1 MEIQAFAKLNL
12 TLDIL
17 GKREDGYHDLRM
29 VMQSITLADTLTLEE
44 NQGEGLRVSANLRFL
59 PTGEKNL
66 AAAAALRFWEAL
78 GREPEDL
85 DIRIEKRIPVCAGMA
100 GGSSDAA
107 AVLRALNQRAG
118 DPFSPKELARLGERV
133 GSDVPYCVLGG
144 TALAEGRGEVLTPLA
159 PLTALAEAKVR
170 NRITGIVNDAVA
182 RTLEEQG
189 ISYADLVTVTFEL
202 DGAESA
208 PAPTGQQLE
217 ITMSGSEGEHTIT
230 TTLLDTPAAAGFASH
245 LPLSFSM
252 TDYMGREK
260 HAHMDFSIGDSLLEN
275 ITVDY
280 EIGDI
285 IYYPPGPTF
294 AMYYDHDGR
303 TIAAGMEVIARM
315 DQDGIGALGSYAGN
329 VDVTVSLA
337 E

>member
-44 NQGEGLRVSANLRFL
+44 NRGEGLRVSANLRFL

-78 GREPEDL
+78 GREPENL

-100 GGSSDAA
+100 GGSS
-107 AVLRALNQRAG
+107 LNQRAG

-159 PLTALAEAKVR
+159 PLPRCWVVACKPDFPISTPELFAQADRVKLRRRPDTAGLVAALEA
-170 NRITGIVNDAVA
+170 GVA
-182 RTLEEQG
+182 RRM
-189 ISYADLVTVTFEL
+189 YNVFEDVL
-202 DGAESA
+202 PARLYTRVAEIKNILIQCGALGA
-208 PAPTGQQLE
+208 N
-217 ITMSGSEGEHTIT
+217 MSGS
-230 TTLLDTPAAAGFASH
+230 
-245 LPLSFSM
+245 
-252 TDYMGREK
+252 
-260 HAHMDFSIGDSLLEN
+260 
-275 ITVDY
+275 
-280 EIGDI
+280 
-285 IYYPPGPTF
+285 GPTAF
-294 AMYYDHDGR
+294 GLFDR
-303 TIAAGMEVIARM
+303 LEAAQEARACLAQRYR
-315 DQDGIGALGSYAGN
+315 DTFLCE
-329 VDVTVSLA
+329 TV
-337 E
+337 

>member
-44 NQGEGLRVSANLRFL
+44 NRGEGLRVSANLRFL

-107 AVLRALNQRAG
+107 AVLRALNQRSG
-118 DPFSPKELARLGERV
+118 EPFSPKELARLGERV

-144 TALAEGRGEVLTPLA
+144 TALAEGRGEVLTPLP
-159 PLTALAEAKVR
+159 PLPRCWVVACKPDFPISTPELFAQADRVKLRRRPDTAGLVAALEA
-170 NRITGIVNDAVA
+170 GDLGGVA
-182 RTLEEQG
+182 RRM
-189 ISYADLVTVTFEL
+189 YNVFEDVL
-202 DGAESA
+202 PARLYTRVAEIKNILIQCGALGA
-208 PAPTGQQLE
+208 N
-217 ITMSGSEGEHTIT
+217 MSGS
-230 TTLLDTPAAAGFASH
+230 
-245 LPLSFSM
+245 
-252 TDYMGREK
+252 
-260 HAHMDFSIGDSLLEN
+260 
-275 ITVDY
+275 
-280 EIGDI
+280 
-285 IYYPPGPTF
+285 GPTAF
-294 AMYYDHDGR
+294 GLFDR
-303 TIAAGMEVIARM
+303 LEAAQEARACLAQRYR
-315 DQDGIGALGSYAGN
+315 DTFLCE
-329 VDVTVSLA
+329 TV
-337 E
+337 

>member
-44 NQGEGLRVSANLRFL
+44 NRGEGLRVSANLRFL

-78 GREPEDL
+78 GREPENL

-118 DPFSPKELARLGERV
+118 EPFAPKELARLGERV

-144 TALAEGRGEVLTPLA
+144 TALAEGRGEVLTTLA
-159 PLTALAEAKVR
+159 PLPRCWVVACKPDFPISTPELFAQADRVKLRRRPDTAGLVAALEA
-170 NRITGIVNDAVA
+170 GDLGGVA
-182 RTLEEQG
+182 RRM
-189 ISYADLVTVTFEL
+189 YNVFEDVL
-202 DGAESA
+202 PARLYTRVAEIKNVLIQCGALGA
-208 PAPTGQQLE
+208 N
-217 ITMSGSEGEHTIT
+217 MSGS
-230 TTLLDTPAAAGFASH
+230 
-245 LPLSFSM
+245 
-252 TDYMGREK
+252 
-260 HAHMDFSIGDSLLEN
+260 
-275 ITVDY
+275 
-280 EIGDI
+280 
-285 IYYPPGPTF
+285 GPTAF
-294 AMYYDHDGR
+294 GLFDR
-303 TIAAGMEVIARM
+303 LEAAQEARACLAQRYR
-315 DQDGIGALGSYAGN
+315 DTFLCE
-329 VDVTVSLA
+329 TV
-337 E
+337 

>member
-44 NQGEGLRVSANLRFL
+44 NRGEGLRVNANLRFL

-78 GREPEDL
+78 GRDPENL

-118 DPFSPKELARLGERV
+118 EPFSPKELARLGERV

-159 PLTALAEAKVR
+159 PLPRCWVVACKPDFPISTPELFAQADRVKLRRRPDTAGLVAALEA
-170 NRITGIVNDAVA
+170 GDLGGVA
-182 RTLEEQG
+182 RRM
-189 ISYADLVTVTFEL
+189 YNVFEDVL
-202 DGAESA
+202 PARLYTRVAEIKNVLIQCGALGA
-208 PAPTGQQLE
+208 N
-217 ITMSGSEGEHTIT
+217 MSGS
-230 TTLLDTPAAAGFASH
+230 
-245 LPLSFSM
+245 
-252 TDYMGREK
+252 
-260 HAHMDFSIGDSLLEN
+260 
-275 ITVDY
+275 
-280 EIGDI
+280 
-285 IYYPPGPTF
+285 GPTAF
-294 AMYYDHDGR
+294 GLFDR
-303 TIAAGMEVIARM
+303 LEAAQEARACLAQRYR
-315 DQDGIGALGSYAGN
+315 DTFLCE
-329 VDVTVSLA
+329 TV
-337 E
+337 

>member
-118 DPFSPKELARLGERV
+118 EPFSPKELARLGERV

-159 PLTALAEAKVR
+159 PLPRCWVVACKPDFPISTPELFAQADRVKLRRRPDTAGLVAALEA
-170 NRITGIVNDAVA
+170 GDLGGVA
-182 RTLEEQG
+182 RRM
-189 ISYADLVTVTFEL
+189 YNVFEDVL
-202 DGAESA
+202 PARLYTRVAEIKNILIQCGALGA
-208 PAPTGQQLE
+208 N
-217 ITMSGSEGEHTIT
+217 MSGS
-230 TTLLDTPAAAGFASH
+230 
-245 LPLSFSM
+245 
-252 TDYMGREK
+252 
-260 HAHMDFSIGDSLLEN
+260 
-275 ITVDY
+275 
-280 EIGDI
+280 
-285 IYYPPGPTF
+285 GPTAF
-294 AMYYDHDGR
+294 GLFDR
-303 TIAAGMEVIARM
+303 LEAAQEARSCLTQRYR
-315 DQDGIGALGSYAGN
+315 DTFLCE
-329 VDVTVSLA
+329 TV
-337 E
+337 

>member
-44 NQGEGLRVSANLRFL
+44 NRGEGLRVSANLRFL

-78 GREPEDL
+78 GREQEDL

-159 PLTALAEAKVR
+159 PLPRCWVVACKPDFPISTPELFAQADRVKLRRRPDTAGLVAALEA
-170 NRITGIVNDAVA
+170 GDLGGVA
-182 RTLEEQG
+182 RRMYNVFEDVFPARLYTRVAE
-189 ISYADLVTVTFEL
+189 IKNDLIQC
-202 DGAESA
+202 GALGA
-208 PAPTGQQLE
+208 N
-217 ITMSGSEGEHTIT
+217 MSGS
-230 TTLLDTPAAAGFASH
+230 
-245 LPLSFSM
+245 
-252 TDYMGREK
+252 
-260 HAHMDFSIGDSLLEN
+260 
-275 ITVDY
+275 
-280 EIGDI
+280 
-285 IYYPPGPTF
+285 GPTAF
-294 AMYYDHDGR
+294 GLFDR
-303 TIAAGMEVIARM
+303 LEAAQEARACLAQRYR
-315 DQDGIGALGSYAGN
+315 DTFLCE
-329 VDVTVSLA
+329 TV
-337 E
+337 

>member
-107 AVLRALNQRAG
+107 AVLRALNQKAG
-118 DPFSPKELARLGERV
+118 SPLSPIELAQIGERV

-144 TALAEGRGEVLTPLA
+144 TALAEGRGEVLTPLP
-159 PLTALAEAKVR
+159 PLPRCWVVACKPDFPISTPELFAQADRVKLRRRPDTAGLVAALEA
-170 NRITGIVNDAVA
+170 GDLGGVA
-182 RTLEEQG
+182 RRMYNVFEDVLPARLYTRVAE
-189 ISYADLVTVTFEL
+189 IKNDLIQC
-202 DGAESA
+202 GALGA
-208 PAPTGQQLE
+208 N
-217 ITMSGSEGEHTIT
+217 MSGS
-230 TTLLDTPAAAGFASH
+230 
-245 LPLSFSM
+245 
-252 TDYMGREK
+252 
-260 HAHMDFSIGDSLLEN
+260 
-275 ITVDY
+275 
-280 EIGDI
+280 
-285 IYYPPGPTF
+285 GPTAF
-294 AMYYDHDGR
+294 GLFDR
-303 TIAAGMEVIARM
+303 LEAAQEARACLAQRYR
-315 DQDGIGALGSYAGN
+315 DTFLCE
-329 VDVTVSLA
+329 TV
-337 E
+337 